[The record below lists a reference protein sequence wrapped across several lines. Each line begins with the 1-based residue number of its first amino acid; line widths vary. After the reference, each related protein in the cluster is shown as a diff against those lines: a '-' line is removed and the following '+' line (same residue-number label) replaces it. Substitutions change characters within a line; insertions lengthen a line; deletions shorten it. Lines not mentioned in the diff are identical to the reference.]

1 VNRSTLRSTLP
12 ARTPRP
18 LRTRALAV
26 TAAACGAL
34 LLTAVPASAHVH
46 ATPDSTAADGYSVV
60 TFRVPN
66 ESDTAA
72 TTSVRVSL
80 PADHPFSYV
89 AVRPVAG
96 WSAVVEEAALPAPVE
111 LDGTTLTKAPLSITW
126 TADPGAPGIGVGQ
139 FEEFEANVG
148 PLPGAGTRVVL
159 PTVQTYAD
167 GEVANWTEVAPEGAE
182 EPESPAPEFTT
193 TAAAADGHGGGTHA
207 AAATGAGSG
216 ADSGSG
222 SGSGSGSDSLARGLA
237 GGGLV
242 LGLAALL
249 VALLRRRRA

>member
-1 VNRSTLRSTLP
+1 MNRSTLRSTLP
-12 ARTPRP
+12 THLP
-18 LRTRALAV
+18 TRALAV
-26 TAAACGAL
+26 AATACGAVL
-34 LLTAVPASAHVH
+34 LAAPSASAHVH
-46 ATPDSTAADGYSVV
+46 AVPDTTAADGYSVV

-66 ESDTAA
+66 ESGTAA

-111 LDGTTLTKAPLSITW
+111 LDGTTLTKAPSSITW
-126 TADPGAPGIGVGQ
+126 TADPGTAGIGVGQ

-148 PLPGAGTRVVL
+148 PLPDAGTRVLL

-167 GEVANWTEVAPEGAE
+167 GEVADWSEVAAPGAE

-193 TAAAADGHGGGTHA
+193 TRPEAEDAHGGTHEAAADGAPADPGPA
-207 AAATGAGSG
+207 A
-216 ADSGSG
+216 DP
-222 SGSGSGSDSLARGLA
+222 LARGLA
-237 GGGLV
+237 GGGLL

-249 VALLRRRRA
+249 GVLLRRRRA